1 MTQVGKI
8 SILAFSY
15 YSRENEVNQGE
26 GEIYRGKLE
35 LENAKEEGAEEEKWG
50 LGGGTARVSWR
61 NKEECPQYYQG
72 DN

>member
-50 LGGGTARVSWR
+50 LGGGDSESELAKQRGMSSVLPR
-61 NKEECPQYYQG
+61 R
-72 DN
+72 